1 MNDVAKCIRFRCLA
15 ETTWIN
21 TKIPKQPATSSITTD
36 KNDEKK
42 KGIEQGNI
50 CIFLPSLL
58 DRNSWLMYIQ
68 YLGFSSFF
76 FNI

>member
-36 KNDEKK
+36 KNEEKK
-42 KGIEQGNI
+42 YASNKGI
-50 CIFLPSLL
+50 FV
-58 DRNSWLMYIQ
+58 
-68 YLGFSSFF
+68 FSCLHCLTETVG
-76 FNI
+76 